1 MIKVGDKIQIKKQE
15 TTLESTFTDIL
26 NVLKSSKMKEH
37 DKLDWCNSALSI
49 LEEMYKQDELGSVK
63 VAKTKL
69 IPILHKLI
77 EGSKVENMAL
87 FFDYYKRAYCF
98 CARRD
103 FSCFVDYIEWNMPRK
118 VLANRRNVLKPYV
131 DALNRIAFDDRLQY
145 LVVSYPPSM
154 GKCIEK
160 NTPIWTPKG
169 YIPIKDLNIGD
180 EVYSMLNNE
189 RVIEKITNKWET
201 RKKQYKIKLKSGKEI
216 IISPEH
222 RMLTFDGYKKAS
234 ELKKG
239 NYFYSYLK
247 ETEGNVAIDEDE
259 LLFITCMLFE
269 GHCRI
274 SGMSYT
280 GEENEITK
288 EFLKCCEK
296 LEIPYSKDIREGNKA
311 YVYRLLQGNNRNN
324 INLLEK
330 YGILGHLCYTKR
342 LPQCFYTMP
351 LRQKY
356 KFIGIMLA
364 TDGYITKNNAGITLA
379 NEKLIDDIQLLLNTC
394 GIYSRKRNKSRNG
407 FDSWEILI
415 PKEYVLKLRDKIYC
429 YQKQTKLM
437 SIKENQILHRGSLSV
452 KYPKQIFRNV
462 KPKGIRGGF
471 DKKWHM
477 ERDIDRTIL
486 YFENMS
492 KEFKELEQYRYK
504 DFYWEEII
512 DIQYIDEEVDMV
524 DIEVSNTHNFIANG
538 YVSHNSYLATLF
550 TAWGYGLSIN
560 NSVIRMSYSDELVL
574 GFSRTVKGIISSPE
588 FAEIFPLFK
597 LYNGKPFEVERESD
611 WKIKNANVP
620 KSNHIARTRNG
631 STTGERASFAIIFD
645 DMTKG
650 AEEANSE
657 SVHRGIY
664 DKWNT
669 EWWNRRDGVRCK
681 FIFVGTQWCNEDILN
696 RIIEDRNKISTLQ
709 PTDNPYVMESEDKST
724 IVIRV
729 PMIDENHKTTCSEVY
744 PQQIAEQIEQNTDPF
759 LFSCVY
765 QQRPISPTGR
775 EFAWECIRTYVNEEL
790 SNVNLTPNSMATL
803 DTARKGKDNVSMP
816 IFKNDNNGNHYLI
829 DAIYKQK
836 PMDDLYDEIIEKI
849 IEHRITTLVIEN
861 NIDTSLKRLL
871 EDRLHVRGI
880 YWCTIIEKYN
890 TVKKE
895 ERIKNNRGI
904 VQKQIVFPD
913 KSIVRPNT
921 DIGRMMD
928 NITKYSFDKPNVHD
942 DGIDS
947 VCMYA
952 SEIIFGKGTLSK
964 PVAIRRPF

>member
-63 VAKTKL
+63 VAKAKL

-77 EGSKVENMAL
+77 EGSKIENMAL

-103 FSCFVDYIEWNMPRK
+103 FECFVDYIEWNMPRK

-131 DALNRIAFDDRLQY
+131 DALNRIAFDERLQY

-154 GKCIEK
+154 GK
-160 NTPIWTPKG
+160 
-169 YIPIKDLNIGD
+169 
-180 EVYSMLNNE
+180 
-189 RVIEKITNKWET
+189 
-201 RKKQYKIKLKSGKEI
+201 
-216 IISPEH
+216 
-222 RMLTFDGYKKAS
+222 
-234 ELKKG
+234 
-239 NYFYSYLK
+239 
-247 ETEGNVAIDEDE
+247 
-259 LLFITCMLFE
+259 
-269 GHCRI
+269 
-274 SGMSYT
+274 
-280 GEENEITK
+280 
-288 EFLKCCEK
+288 
-296 LEIPYSKDIREGNKA
+296 
-311 YVYRLLQGNNRNN
+311 
-324 INLLEK
+324 
-330 YGILGHLCYTKR
+330 
-342 LPQCFYTMP
+342 
-351 LRQKY
+351 
-356 KFIGIMLA
+356 
-364 TDGYITKNNAGITLA
+364 
-379 NEKLIDDIQLLLNTC
+379 
-394 GIYSRKRNKSRNG
+394 
-407 FDSWEILI
+407 
-415 PKEYVLKLRDKIYC
+415 
-429 YQKQTKLM
+429 
-437 SIKENQILHRGSLSV
+437 
-452 KYPKQIFRNV
+452 
-462 KPKGIRGGF
+462 
-471 DKKWHM
+471 
-477 ERDIDRTIL
+477 
-486 YFENMS
+486 
-492 KEFKELEQYRYK
+492 
-504 DFYWEEII
+504 
-512 DIQYIDEEVDMV
+512 
-524 DIEVSNTHNFIANG
+524 
-538 YVSHNSYLATLF
+538 SYLATLF
-550 TAWGYGLSIN
+550 TAWGYGISIN

-681 FIFVGTQWCNEDILN
+681 FIFVGTQWTPEDILN

-729 PMIDENHKTTCSEVY
+729 PMLDEKHKTTCSEVY

-765 QQRPISPTGR
+765 QQDPLPVSGR
-775 EFAWECIRTYVNEEL
+775 EFAWENLRTYL
-790 SNVNLTPNSMATL
+790 NLPSDLESYCMASL

-816 IFKNDNNGNHYLI
+816 IFKPDGNGNYYFVDCI
-829 DAIYKQK
+829 FKQK
-836 PMDDLYDEIIEKI
+836 PMEDLYDEIIEKI
-849 IEHRITTLVIEN
+849 IQHRIIKLVIEN
-861 NIDTSLKRLL
+861 NIDTSLKTLL
-871 EDRLHVRGI
+871 TDRLKQRGVN
-880 YWCTIIEKYN
+880 WCEIIEKYN

-904 VQKQIVFPD
+904 VQKFVVFLD
-913 KSIVRPNT
+913 KTLTKPNS
-921 DIGRMMD
+921 DYGRLMENM
-928 NITKYSFDKPNVHD
+928 TKYSFDKPNLHD
-942 DGIDS
+942 DSVDS
-947 VCMYA
+947 VCMFA
-952 SEIIFGKGTLSK
+952 SEIIVGKFNFIK
-964 PVAIRRPF
+964 PIACKRLF

>member
-69 IPILHKLI
+69 IPILHKLT
-77 EGSKVENMAL
+77 EGSNIENMAL

-103 FSCFVDYIEWNMPRK
+103 FESFCDYIEFNQTKK

-131 DALNRIAFDDRLQY
+131 DALNRIAFDDKLQY

-154 GKCIEK
+154 GK
-160 NTPIWTPKG
+160 
-169 YIPIKDLNIGD
+169 
-180 EVYSMLNNE
+180 
-189 RVIEKITNKWET
+189 
-201 RKKQYKIKLKSGKEI
+201 
-216 IISPEH
+216 
-222 RMLTFDGYKKAS
+222 
-234 ELKKG
+234 
-239 NYFYSYLK
+239 
-247 ETEGNVAIDEDE
+247 
-259 LLFITCMLFE
+259 
-269 GHCRI
+269 
-274 SGMSYT
+274 
-280 GEENEITK
+280 
-288 EFLKCCEK
+288 
-296 LEIPYSKDIREGNKA
+296 
-311 YVYRLLQGNNRNN
+311 
-324 INLLEK
+324 
-330 YGILGHLCYTKR
+330 
-342 LPQCFYTMP
+342 
-351 LRQKY
+351 
-356 KFIGIMLA
+356 
-364 TDGYITKNNAGITLA
+364 
-379 NEKLIDDIQLLLNTC
+379 
-394 GIYSRKRNKSRNG
+394 
-407 FDSWEILI
+407 
-415 PKEYVLKLRDKIYC
+415 
-429 YQKQTKLM
+429 
-437 SIKENQILHRGSLSV
+437 
-452 KYPKQIFRNV
+452 
-462 KPKGIRGGF
+462 
-471 DKKWHM
+471 
-477 ERDIDRTIL
+477 
-486 YFENMS
+486 
-492 KEFKELEQYRYK
+492 
-504 DFYWEEII
+504 
-512 DIQYIDEEVDMV
+512 
-524 DIEVSNTHNFIANG
+524 
-538 YVSHNSYLATLF
+538 SYLATLF
-550 TAWGYGLSIN
+550 TAWGYGISIN

-669 EWWNRRDGVRCK
+669 EWWNRRDGVKCK
-681 FIFVGTQWCNEDILN
+681 FIFVGTQWTPEDILN

-709 PTDNPYVMESEDKST
+709 STDNPYVMESEDKST

-729 PMIDENHKTTCSEVY
+729 PMLDENHKTTCSEVY

-765 QQRPISPTGR
+765 QQNPIAPTGR
-775 EFAWECIRTYVNEEL
+775 EFAWECIRTYTNEEL
-790 SNVNLTPNSMATL
+790 LNVNLTPNSMATL

-836 PMDDLYDEIIEKI
+836 PMDDLYAEIIEKI

-871 EDRLHVRGI
+871 EDRLHARCI
-880 YWCTIIEKYN
+880 YWCIIIEKYN

-928 NITKYSFDKPNVHD
+928 NITKYSFDKPNLHD

-952 SEIIFGKGTLSK
+952 SEIIFGKGALSK

>member
-69 IPILHKLI
+69 IPILHKLT
-77 EGSKVENMAL
+77 EGSNIENMAL

-103 FSCFVDYIEWNMPRK
+103 FESFCDYIEFNQTKK

-154 GKCIEK
+154 GK
-160 NTPIWTPKG
+160 
-169 YIPIKDLNIGD
+169 
-180 EVYSMLNNE
+180 
-189 RVIEKITNKWET
+189 
-201 RKKQYKIKLKSGKEI
+201 
-216 IISPEH
+216 
-222 RMLTFDGYKKAS
+222 
-234 ELKKG
+234 
-239 NYFYSYLK
+239 
-247 ETEGNVAIDEDE
+247 
-259 LLFITCMLFE
+259 
-269 GHCRI
+269 
-274 SGMSYT
+274 
-280 GEENEITK
+280 
-288 EFLKCCEK
+288 
-296 LEIPYSKDIREGNKA
+296 
-311 YVYRLLQGNNRNN
+311 
-324 INLLEK
+324 
-330 YGILGHLCYTKR
+330 
-342 LPQCFYTMP
+342 
-351 LRQKY
+351 
-356 KFIGIMLA
+356 
-364 TDGYITKNNAGITLA
+364 
-379 NEKLIDDIQLLLNTC
+379 
-394 GIYSRKRNKSRNG
+394 
-407 FDSWEILI
+407 
-415 PKEYVLKLRDKIYC
+415 
-429 YQKQTKLM
+429 
-437 SIKENQILHRGSLSV
+437 
-452 KYPKQIFRNV
+452 
-462 KPKGIRGGF
+462 
-471 DKKWHM
+471 
-477 ERDIDRTIL
+477 
-486 YFENMS
+486 
-492 KEFKELEQYRYK
+492 
-504 DFYWEEII
+504 
-512 DIQYIDEEVDMV
+512 
-524 DIEVSNTHNFIANG
+524 
-538 YVSHNSYLATLF
+538 SYLATLF
-550 TAWGYGLSIN
+550 TAWGYGISIN

-657 SVHRGIY
+657 KAHRDIY

-696 RIIEDRNKISTLQ
+696 RIIEDRNKVSRLKN
-709 PTDNPYVMESEDKST
+709 TDNPYVMESEDKST

-729 PMIDENHKTTCSEVY
+729 PMLDENHKTTCSEVY

-765 QQRPISPTGR
+765 QQDPLPVSGR
-775 EFAWECIRTYVNEEL
+775 EFAWENLRTYL
-790 SNVNLTPNSMATL
+790 NLPSDLESYCMASL

-816 IFKNDNNGNHYLI
+816 IFKPDGNGNYYFVDCI
-829 DAIYKQK
+829 FKQK
-836 PMDDLYDEIIEKI
+836 PMEDLYDEIIEKI
-849 IEHRITTLVIEN
+849 IQHRIIKLVIEN
-861 NIDTSLKRLL
+861 NIDTSLKTLL
-871 EDRLHVRGI
+871 TDRLKQRGVN
-880 YWCTIIEKYN
+880 WCEIIEKYN

-904 VQKQIVFPD
+904 VQKFVVFLD
-913 KSIVRPNT
+913 KTLTKPNS
-921 DIGRMMD
+921 DYGRLMENM
-928 NITKYSFDKPNVHD
+928 TKYSFDKPNLHD
-942 DGIDS
+942 DSVDS
-947 VCMYA
+947 VCMFA
-952 SEIIFGKGTLSK
+952 SEIIVGKFNFIK
-964 PVAIRRPF
+964 PIACKRLF

>member
-63 VAKTKL
+63 AAKTKL

-77 EGSKVENMAL
+77 EGSKIENMAL

-103 FSCFVDYIEWNMPRK
+103 FECFVDYIEWNMPRK

-154 GKCIEK
+154 GK
-160 NTPIWTPKG
+160 
-169 YIPIKDLNIGD
+169 
-180 EVYSMLNNE
+180 
-189 RVIEKITNKWET
+189 
-201 RKKQYKIKLKSGKEI
+201 
-216 IISPEH
+216 
-222 RMLTFDGYKKAS
+222 
-234 ELKKG
+234 
-239 NYFYSYLK
+239 
-247 ETEGNVAIDEDE
+247 
-259 LLFITCMLFE
+259 
-269 GHCRI
+269 
-274 SGMSYT
+274 
-280 GEENEITK
+280 
-288 EFLKCCEK
+288 
-296 LEIPYSKDIREGNKA
+296 
-311 YVYRLLQGNNRNN
+311 
-324 INLLEK
+324 
-330 YGILGHLCYTKR
+330 
-342 LPQCFYTMP
+342 
-351 LRQKY
+351 
-356 KFIGIMLA
+356 
-364 TDGYITKNNAGITLA
+364 
-379 NEKLIDDIQLLLNTC
+379 
-394 GIYSRKRNKSRNG
+394 
-407 FDSWEILI
+407 
-415 PKEYVLKLRDKIYC
+415 
-429 YQKQTKLM
+429 
-437 SIKENQILHRGSLSV
+437 
-452 KYPKQIFRNV
+452 
-462 KPKGIRGGF
+462 
-471 DKKWHM
+471 
-477 ERDIDRTIL
+477 
-486 YFENMS
+486 
-492 KEFKELEQYRYK
+492 
-504 DFYWEEII
+504 
-512 DIQYIDEEVDMV
+512 
-524 DIEVSNTHNFIANG
+524 
-538 YVSHNSYLATLF
+538 SYLATLF
-550 TAWGYGLSIN
+550 TAWGYGISIN

-681 FIFVGTQWCNEDILN
+681 FIFVGTQWTPEDILN

-709 PTDNPYVMESEDKST
+709 PTDNPYAMESEDKST

-729 PMIDENHKTTCSEVY
+729 PMLDENHKTTCSEVY

-765 QQRPISPTGR
+765 QQDPLPVSGR
-775 EFAWECIRTYVNEEL
+775 EFAWENLRTYL
-790 SNVNLTPNSMATL
+790 NLPSDLESYCMASL

-816 IFKNDNNGNHYLI
+816 IFKPDGNGNYYFVDCI
-829 DAIYKQK
+829 FKQK
-836 PMDDLYDEIIEKI
+836 PMEDLYDEIIEKI
-849 IEHRITTLVIEN
+849 IQHRIIKLVIEN
-861 NIDTSLKRLL
+861 NIDTSLKTLL
-871 EDRLHVRGI
+871 TDRLKQRGVN
-880 YWCTIIEKYN
+880 WCEIIEKYN

-904 VQKQIVFPD
+904 VQKFVVFLD
-913 KSIVRPNT
+913 KTLTKPNS
-921 DIGRMMD
+921 DYGRLMENM
-928 NITKYSFDKPNVHD
+928 TKYSFDKPNLHD
-942 DGIDS
+942 DSVDS
-947 VCMYA
+947 VCMFA
-952 SEIIFGKGTLSK
+952 SEIIVGKGTLSK

>member
-77 EGSKVENMAL
+77 EGSKIENMAL

-103 FSCFVDYIEWNMPRK
+103 FECFVDYIEWNMPRK

-154 GKCIEK
+154 GK
-160 NTPIWTPKG
+160 
-169 YIPIKDLNIGD
+169 
-180 EVYSMLNNE
+180 
-189 RVIEKITNKWET
+189 
-201 RKKQYKIKLKSGKEI
+201 
-216 IISPEH
+216 
-222 RMLTFDGYKKAS
+222 
-234 ELKKG
+234 
-239 NYFYSYLK
+239 
-247 ETEGNVAIDEDE
+247 
-259 LLFITCMLFE
+259 
-269 GHCRI
+269 
-274 SGMSYT
+274 
-280 GEENEITK
+280 
-288 EFLKCCEK
+288 
-296 LEIPYSKDIREGNKA
+296 
-311 YVYRLLQGNNRNN
+311 
-324 INLLEK
+324 
-330 YGILGHLCYTKR
+330 
-342 LPQCFYTMP
+342 
-351 LRQKY
+351 
-356 KFIGIMLA
+356 
-364 TDGYITKNNAGITLA
+364 
-379 NEKLIDDIQLLLNTC
+379 
-394 GIYSRKRNKSRNG
+394 
-407 FDSWEILI
+407 
-415 PKEYVLKLRDKIYC
+415 
-429 YQKQTKLM
+429 
-437 SIKENQILHRGSLSV
+437 
-452 KYPKQIFRNV
+452 
-462 KPKGIRGGF
+462 
-471 DKKWHM
+471 
-477 ERDIDRTIL
+477 
-486 YFENMS
+486 
-492 KEFKELEQYRYK
+492 
-504 DFYWEEII
+504 
-512 DIQYIDEEVDMV
+512 
-524 DIEVSNTHNFIANG
+524 
-538 YVSHNSYLATLF
+538 SYLATLF
-550 TAWGYGLSIN
+550 TAWGYGISIN

-681 FIFVGTQWCNEDILN
+681 FIFVGTQWTPEDILN
-696 RIIEDRNKISTLQ
+696 RIIEDRNKISMLQ
-709 PTDNPYVMESEDKST
+709 PTDNPYVKESEDKST

-729 PMIDENHKTTCSEVY
+729 PMLDENHKTTCSEVY

-765 QQRPISPTGR
+765 QQDPLPVSGR
-775 EFAWECIRTYVNEEL
+775 EFAWENLRTYL
-790 SNVNLTPNSMATL
+790 NLPSDLESYCMASL

-816 IFKNDNNGNHYLI
+816 IFKPDGNGNYYFVDCI
-829 DAIYKQK
+829 FKQK
-836 PMDDLYDEIIEKI
+836 PMEDLYDEIIEKI
-849 IEHRITTLVIEN
+849 IQHRIIKLVIEN
-861 NIDTSLKRLL
+861 NIDTSLKTLL
-871 EDRLHVRGI
+871 TDRLKQRGVN
-880 YWCTIIEKYN
+880 WCEIIEKYN

-904 VQKQIVFPD
+904 VQKFVVFLD
-913 KSIVRPNT
+913 KTLTKPNS
-921 DIGRMMD
+921 DYGRLMENM
-928 NITKYSFDKPNVHD
+928 TKYSFDKPNLHD
-942 DGIDS
+942 DSVDS
-947 VCMYA
+947 VCMFA
-952 SEIIFGKGTLSK
+952 SEIIVGKFNFIK
-964 PVAIRRPF
+964 PIACKRLF

>member
-37 DKLDWCNSALSI
+37 DKLDWCNSALNI

-77 EGSKVENMAL
+77 EGSKIENMAL

-103 FSCFVDYIEWNMPRK
+103 FECFVDYIEWNMPRK

-131 DALNRIAFDDRLQY
+131 DALNRIAFDERLQY

-154 GKCIEK
+154 GK
-160 NTPIWTPKG
+160 
-169 YIPIKDLNIGD
+169 
-180 EVYSMLNNE
+180 
-189 RVIEKITNKWET
+189 
-201 RKKQYKIKLKSGKEI
+201 
-216 IISPEH
+216 
-222 RMLTFDGYKKAS
+222 
-234 ELKKG
+234 
-239 NYFYSYLK
+239 
-247 ETEGNVAIDEDE
+247 
-259 LLFITCMLFE
+259 
-269 GHCRI
+269 
-274 SGMSYT
+274 
-280 GEENEITK
+280 
-288 EFLKCCEK
+288 
-296 LEIPYSKDIREGNKA
+296 
-311 YVYRLLQGNNRNN
+311 
-324 INLLEK
+324 
-330 YGILGHLCYTKR
+330 
-342 LPQCFYTMP
+342 
-351 LRQKY
+351 
-356 KFIGIMLA
+356 
-364 TDGYITKNNAGITLA
+364 
-379 NEKLIDDIQLLLNTC
+379 
-394 GIYSRKRNKSRNG
+394 
-407 FDSWEILI
+407 
-415 PKEYVLKLRDKIYC
+415 
-429 YQKQTKLM
+429 
-437 SIKENQILHRGSLSV
+437 
-452 KYPKQIFRNV
+452 
-462 KPKGIRGGF
+462 
-471 DKKWHM
+471 
-477 ERDIDRTIL
+477 
-486 YFENMS
+486 
-492 KEFKELEQYRYK
+492 
-504 DFYWEEII
+504 
-512 DIQYIDEEVDMV
+512 
-524 DIEVSNTHNFIANG
+524 
-538 YVSHNSYLATLF
+538 SYLATLF
-550 TAWGYGLSIN
+550 TAWGYGISIN

-681 FIFVGTQWCNEDILN
+681 FIFVGTQWTPEDILN
-696 RIIEDRNKISTLQ
+696 RIIEDRNKISKLQ
-709 PTDNPYVMESEDKST
+709 ATDNPYVMESEDKST

-729 PMIDENHKTTCSEVY
+729 PMLDENHKTTCSEVY

-765 QQRPISPTGR
+765 QQNPIAPTGR
-775 EFAWECIRTYVNEEL
+775 EFAWECIRTYINEEL
-790 SNVNLTPNSMATL
+790 LNVNLTPNSMATL

-816 IFKNDNNGNHYLI
+816 IFKNDNKGNHYLI

-836 PMDDLYDEIIEKI
+836 AMDDLYDEIIEKI
-849 IEHRITTLVIEN
+849 IENRITTFVIEN

-871 EDRLHVRGI
+871 EDRLHVKGV

-904 VQKQIVFPD
+904 VQKQIIFPD
-913 KSIVRPNT
+913 KSIIKSNT

-928 NITKYSFDKPNVHD
+928 NITRYSFDKPNLHD

-952 SEIIFGKGTLSK
+952 SEIIFGKSTLSK
-964 PVAIRRPF
+964 PVAIRRLF

>member
-26 NVLKSSKMKEH
+26 NVLKSSKMKER

-69 IPILHKLI
+69 IPILHKLT
-77 EGSKVENMAL
+77 EGSNIENMAL

-103 FSCFVDYIEWNMPRK
+103 FESFCDYIEFNQTKK

-154 GKCIEK
+154 GK
-160 NTPIWTPKG
+160 
-169 YIPIKDLNIGD
+169 
-180 EVYSMLNNE
+180 
-189 RVIEKITNKWET
+189 
-201 RKKQYKIKLKSGKEI
+201 
-216 IISPEH
+216 
-222 RMLTFDGYKKAS
+222 
-234 ELKKG
+234 
-239 NYFYSYLK
+239 
-247 ETEGNVAIDEDE
+247 
-259 LLFITCMLFE
+259 
-269 GHCRI
+269 
-274 SGMSYT
+274 
-280 GEENEITK
+280 
-288 EFLKCCEK
+288 
-296 LEIPYSKDIREGNKA
+296 
-311 YVYRLLQGNNRNN
+311 
-324 INLLEK
+324 
-330 YGILGHLCYTKR
+330 
-342 LPQCFYTMP
+342 
-351 LRQKY
+351 
-356 KFIGIMLA
+356 
-364 TDGYITKNNAGITLA
+364 
-379 NEKLIDDIQLLLNTC
+379 
-394 GIYSRKRNKSRNG
+394 
-407 FDSWEILI
+407 
-415 PKEYVLKLRDKIYC
+415 
-429 YQKQTKLM
+429 
-437 SIKENQILHRGSLSV
+437 
-452 KYPKQIFRNV
+452 
-462 KPKGIRGGF
+462 
-471 DKKWHM
+471 
-477 ERDIDRTIL
+477 
-486 YFENMS
+486 
-492 KEFKELEQYRYK
+492 
-504 DFYWEEII
+504 
-512 DIQYIDEEVDMV
+512 
-524 DIEVSNTHNFIANG
+524 
-538 YVSHNSYLATLF
+538 SYLATLF
-550 TAWGYGLSIN
+550 TAWGYGISIN

-669 EWWNRRDGVRCK
+669 EWWNRRDGVKCK
-681 FIFVGTQWCNEDILN
+681 FIFVGTQWTPEDILN

-729 PMIDENHKTTCSEVY
+729 PMLDENHKTTCSEVY

-765 QQRPISPTGR
+765 QQNPIAPTGR
-775 EFAWECIRTYVNEEL
+775 EFAWECIRTYTNEEL
-790 SNVNLTPNSMATL
+790 LNVNLTPNSMATL

-836 PMDDLYDEIIEKI
+836 PMDDLYGEIIEKI

-871 EDRLHVRGI
+871 EDRLHARGI
-880 YWCTIIEKYN
+880 YWCIIIEKYN

-928 NITKYSFDKPNVHD
+928 NITKYSFDKPNLHD

>member
-77 EGSKVENMAL
+77 EGSKIENMAL

-103 FSCFVDYIEWNMPRK
+103 FECFVDYIEWNMPRK

-131 DALNRIAFDDRLQY
+131 DALNRIAFDERLQY

-154 GKCIEK
+154 GK
-160 NTPIWTPKG
+160 
-169 YIPIKDLNIGD
+169 
-180 EVYSMLNNE
+180 
-189 RVIEKITNKWET
+189 
-201 RKKQYKIKLKSGKEI
+201 
-216 IISPEH
+216 
-222 RMLTFDGYKKAS
+222 
-234 ELKKG
+234 
-239 NYFYSYLK
+239 
-247 ETEGNVAIDEDE
+247 
-259 LLFITCMLFE
+259 
-269 GHCRI
+269 
-274 SGMSYT
+274 
-280 GEENEITK
+280 
-288 EFLKCCEK
+288 
-296 LEIPYSKDIREGNKA
+296 
-311 YVYRLLQGNNRNN
+311 
-324 INLLEK
+324 
-330 YGILGHLCYTKR
+330 
-342 LPQCFYTMP
+342 
-351 LRQKY
+351 
-356 KFIGIMLA
+356 
-364 TDGYITKNNAGITLA
+364 
-379 NEKLIDDIQLLLNTC
+379 
-394 GIYSRKRNKSRNG
+394 
-407 FDSWEILI
+407 
-415 PKEYVLKLRDKIYC
+415 
-429 YQKQTKLM
+429 
-437 SIKENQILHRGSLSV
+437 
-452 KYPKQIFRNV
+452 
-462 KPKGIRGGF
+462 
-471 DKKWHM
+471 
-477 ERDIDRTIL
+477 
-486 YFENMS
+486 
-492 KEFKELEQYRYK
+492 
-504 DFYWEEII
+504 
-512 DIQYIDEEVDMV
+512 
-524 DIEVSNTHNFIANG
+524 
-538 YVSHNSYLATLF
+538 SYLATLF
-550 TAWGYGLSIN
+550 TAWGYGISIN

-681 FIFVGTQWCNEDILN
+681 FIFVGTQWTPEDILN

-709 PTDNPYVMESEDKST
+709 PTDNHYVMESEDKST

-729 PMIDENHKTTCSEVY
+729 PMLDENHKTTCSEVY

-765 QQRPISPTGR
+765 QQNPIAPTGR
-775 EFAWECIRTYVNEEL
+775 EFAWECIRTYINEEL
-790 SNVNLTPNSMATL
+790 LNVHLTQNSMATL

-849 IEHRITTLVIEN
+849 IDHRITTLVIEN

-871 EDRLHVRGI
+871 EDRLHARGI
-880 YWCTIIEKYN
+880 YWCIIIEKYN

>member
-49 LEEMYKQDELGSVK
+49 LEEMYKQNELGSVK

-77 EGSKVENMAL
+77 EGSKIENMAL

-103 FSCFVDYIEWNMPRK
+103 FECFVDYIEWNMPRK

-154 GKCIEK
+154 GK
-160 NTPIWTPKG
+160 
-169 YIPIKDLNIGD
+169 
-180 EVYSMLNNE
+180 
-189 RVIEKITNKWET
+189 
-201 RKKQYKIKLKSGKEI
+201 
-216 IISPEH
+216 
-222 RMLTFDGYKKAS
+222 
-234 ELKKG
+234 
-239 NYFYSYLK
+239 
-247 ETEGNVAIDEDE
+247 
-259 LLFITCMLFE
+259 
-269 GHCRI
+269 
-274 SGMSYT
+274 
-280 GEENEITK
+280 
-288 EFLKCCEK
+288 
-296 LEIPYSKDIREGNKA
+296 
-311 YVYRLLQGNNRNN
+311 
-324 INLLEK
+324 
-330 YGILGHLCYTKR
+330 
-342 LPQCFYTMP
+342 
-351 LRQKY
+351 
-356 KFIGIMLA
+356 
-364 TDGYITKNNAGITLA
+364 
-379 NEKLIDDIQLLLNTC
+379 
-394 GIYSRKRNKSRNG
+394 
-407 FDSWEILI
+407 
-415 PKEYVLKLRDKIYC
+415 
-429 YQKQTKLM
+429 
-437 SIKENQILHRGSLSV
+437 
-452 KYPKQIFRNV
+452 
-462 KPKGIRGGF
+462 
-471 DKKWHM
+471 
-477 ERDIDRTIL
+477 
-486 YFENMS
+486 
-492 KEFKELEQYRYK
+492 
-504 DFYWEEII
+504 
-512 DIQYIDEEVDMV
+512 
-524 DIEVSNTHNFIANG
+524 
-538 YVSHNSYLATLF
+538 SYLATLF
-550 TAWGYGLSIN
+550 TAWGYGISIN

-657 SVHRGIY
+657 KVHRDIY

-696 RIIEDRNKISTLQ
+696 RIIEDRNKVSRLKN
-709 PTDNPYVMESEDKST
+709 TDNPYVMESEDKST

-729 PMIDENHKTTCSEVY
+729 PMLDENHKTTCSEVY

-765 QQRPISPTGR
+765 QQDPLPVSGR
-775 EFAWECIRTYVNEEL
+775 EFAWENLRTYL
-790 SNVNLTPNSMATL
+790 NLPSDLESYCMASL

-816 IFKNDNNGNHYLI
+816 IFKPDGNGNYYFVDCI
-829 DAIYKQK
+829 FKQK
-836 PMDDLYDEIIEKI
+836 PMEDLYDEIIEKI
-849 IEHRITTLVIEN
+849 IQHRIIKLVIEN
-861 NIDTSLKRLL
+861 NIDTSLKTLL
-871 EDRLHVRGI
+871 TDRLKQRGVN
-880 YWCTIIEKYN
+880 WCEIIEKYN

-904 VQKQIVFPD
+904 VQKFVVFLD
-913 KSIVRPNT
+913 KTLTKPNS
-921 DIGRMMD
+921 DYGRLMENM
-928 NITKYSFDKPNVHD
+928 TKYSFDKPNLHD
-942 DGIDS
+942 DSVDS
-947 VCMYA
+947 VCMFA
-952 SEIIFGKGTLSK
+952 SEIIVGKFNFIK
-964 PVAIRRPF
+964 PIACKRLF

>member
-1 MIKVGDKIQIKKQE
+1 MENKKIRVGDKIQIKKQE

-77 EGSKVENMAL
+77 EGSKIENMAL

-103 FSCFVDYIEWNMPRK
+103 FECFVDYIEWNMPRK

-154 GKCIEK
+154 GK
-160 NTPIWTPKG
+160 
-169 YIPIKDLNIGD
+169 
-180 EVYSMLNNE
+180 
-189 RVIEKITNKWET
+189 
-201 RKKQYKIKLKSGKEI
+201 
-216 IISPEH
+216 
-222 RMLTFDGYKKAS
+222 
-234 ELKKG
+234 
-239 NYFYSYLK
+239 
-247 ETEGNVAIDEDE
+247 
-259 LLFITCMLFE
+259 
-269 GHCRI
+269 
-274 SGMSYT
+274 
-280 GEENEITK
+280 
-288 EFLKCCEK
+288 
-296 LEIPYSKDIREGNKA
+296 
-311 YVYRLLQGNNRNN
+311 
-324 INLLEK
+324 
-330 YGILGHLCYTKR
+330 
-342 LPQCFYTMP
+342 
-351 LRQKY
+351 
-356 KFIGIMLA
+356 
-364 TDGYITKNNAGITLA
+364 
-379 NEKLIDDIQLLLNTC
+379 
-394 GIYSRKRNKSRNG
+394 
-407 FDSWEILI
+407 
-415 PKEYVLKLRDKIYC
+415 
-429 YQKQTKLM
+429 
-437 SIKENQILHRGSLSV
+437 
-452 KYPKQIFRNV
+452 
-462 KPKGIRGGF
+462 
-471 DKKWHM
+471 
-477 ERDIDRTIL
+477 
-486 YFENMS
+486 
-492 KEFKELEQYRYK
+492 
-504 DFYWEEII
+504 
-512 DIQYIDEEVDMV
+512 
-524 DIEVSNTHNFIANG
+524 
-538 YVSHNSYLATLF
+538 SYLATLF
-550 TAWGYGLSIN
+550 TAWGYGISIN

-681 FIFVGTQWCNEDILN
+681 FIFVGTQWTPEDILN

-709 PTDNPYVMESEDKST
+709 PTDNHYVMESEDKST

-729 PMIDENHKTTCSEVY
+729 PMLDENHKTTCSEVY

-765 QQRPISPTGR
+765 QQNPIAPTGR
-775 EFAWECIRTYVNEEL
+775 EFAWECIRTYINEEL
-790 SNVNLTPNSMATL
+790 LNVHLTPNSMATL

-836 PMDDLYDEIIEKI
+836 PMDDLYGEIIEKI

-871 EDRLHVRGI
+871 EDRLHARGI
-880 YWCTIIEKYN
+880 YWCIIIEKYN

>member
-26 NVLKSSKMKEH
+26 NVLKSSKMKER

-69 IPILHKLI
+69 IPILHKLT
-77 EGSKVENMAL
+77 EGSNIENMAL

-103 FSCFVDYIEWNMPRK
+103 FESFCDYIEFNQTKK

-154 GKCIEK
+154 GK
-160 NTPIWTPKG
+160 
-169 YIPIKDLNIGD
+169 
-180 EVYSMLNNE
+180 
-189 RVIEKITNKWET
+189 
-201 RKKQYKIKLKSGKEI
+201 
-216 IISPEH
+216 
-222 RMLTFDGYKKAS
+222 
-234 ELKKG
+234 
-239 NYFYSYLK
+239 
-247 ETEGNVAIDEDE
+247 
-259 LLFITCMLFE
+259 
-269 GHCRI
+269 
-274 SGMSYT
+274 
-280 GEENEITK
+280 
-288 EFLKCCEK
+288 
-296 LEIPYSKDIREGNKA
+296 
-311 YVYRLLQGNNRNN
+311 
-324 INLLEK
+324 
-330 YGILGHLCYTKR
+330 
-342 LPQCFYTMP
+342 
-351 LRQKY
+351 
-356 KFIGIMLA
+356 
-364 TDGYITKNNAGITLA
+364 
-379 NEKLIDDIQLLLNTC
+379 
-394 GIYSRKRNKSRNG
+394 
-407 FDSWEILI
+407 
-415 PKEYVLKLRDKIYC
+415 
-429 YQKQTKLM
+429 
-437 SIKENQILHRGSLSV
+437 
-452 KYPKQIFRNV
+452 
-462 KPKGIRGGF
+462 
-471 DKKWHM
+471 
-477 ERDIDRTIL
+477 
-486 YFENMS
+486 
-492 KEFKELEQYRYK
+492 
-504 DFYWEEII
+504 
-512 DIQYIDEEVDMV
+512 
-524 DIEVSNTHNFIANG
+524 
-538 YVSHNSYLATLF
+538 SYLATLF
-550 TAWGYGLSIN
+550 TAWGYGISIN

-681 FIFVGTQWCNEDILN
+681 FIFVGTQWTPEDILN

-729 PMIDENHKTTCSEVY
+729 PMLDENHKTTCSEVY

-765 QQRPISPTGR
+765 QQNPIAPTGR
-775 EFAWECIRTYVNEEL
+775 EFAWECIRTYTNEEL
-790 SNVNLTPNSMATL
+790 LNVHLTPNSMATL

-871 EDRLHVRGI
+871 EDRLHARGI

>member
-77 EGSKVENMAL
+77 EGSKIENMAL

-103 FSCFVDYIEWNMPRK
+103 FECFVDYIEWNMPRK

-131 DALNRIAFDDRLQY
+131 DALNRIAFDDKLQY

-154 GKCIEK
+154 GK
-160 NTPIWTPKG
+160 
-169 YIPIKDLNIGD
+169 
-180 EVYSMLNNE
+180 
-189 RVIEKITNKWET
+189 
-201 RKKQYKIKLKSGKEI
+201 
-216 IISPEH
+216 
-222 RMLTFDGYKKAS
+222 
-234 ELKKG
+234 
-239 NYFYSYLK
+239 
-247 ETEGNVAIDEDE
+247 
-259 LLFITCMLFE
+259 
-269 GHCRI
+269 
-274 SGMSYT
+274 
-280 GEENEITK
+280 
-288 EFLKCCEK
+288 
-296 LEIPYSKDIREGNKA
+296 
-311 YVYRLLQGNNRNN
+311 
-324 INLLEK
+324 
-330 YGILGHLCYTKR
+330 
-342 LPQCFYTMP
+342 
-351 LRQKY
+351 
-356 KFIGIMLA
+356 
-364 TDGYITKNNAGITLA
+364 
-379 NEKLIDDIQLLLNTC
+379 
-394 GIYSRKRNKSRNG
+394 
-407 FDSWEILI
+407 
-415 PKEYVLKLRDKIYC
+415 
-429 YQKQTKLM
+429 
-437 SIKENQILHRGSLSV
+437 
-452 KYPKQIFRNV
+452 
-462 KPKGIRGGF
+462 
-471 DKKWHM
+471 
-477 ERDIDRTIL
+477 
-486 YFENMS
+486 
-492 KEFKELEQYRYK
+492 
-504 DFYWEEII
+504 
-512 DIQYIDEEVDMV
+512 
-524 DIEVSNTHNFIANG
+524 
-538 YVSHNSYLATLF
+538 SYLATLF
-550 TAWGYGLSIN
+550 TAWGYGISIN

-657 SVHRGIY
+657 KVHRDIY

-696 RIIEDRNKISTLQ
+696 RIIEDRNKVSRLKN
-709 PTDNPYVMESEDKST
+709 TDNPYVMESKDKST

-729 PMIDENHKTTCSEVY
+729 PMLDENHKTTCSEVY

-765 QQRPISPTGR
+765 QQDPLPVSGR
-775 EFAWECIRTYVNEEL
+775 EFAWENLRTYL
-790 SNVNLTPNSMATL
+790 NLPSDLESYCMASL

-816 IFKNDNNGNHYLI
+816 IFKPDGNGNYYFVDCI
-829 DAIYKQK
+829 FKQK
-836 PMDDLYDEIIEKI
+836 PMEDLYDEIIEKI
-849 IEHRITTLVIEN
+849 IQHRIIKLVIEN
-861 NIDTSLKRLL
+861 NIDTSLKTLL
-871 EDRLHVRGI
+871 TDRLKQRGVN
-880 YWCTIIEKYN
+880 WCEIIEKYN

-904 VQKQIVFPD
+904 VQKFVVFLD
-913 KSIVRPNT
+913 KTLTKPNS
-921 DIGRMMD
+921 DYGRLMENM
-928 NITKYSFDKPNVHD
+928 TKYSFDKPNLHD
-942 DGIDS
+942 DSVDS
-947 VCMYA
+947 VCMFA
-952 SEIIFGKGTLSK
+952 SEIIVGKFNFIK
-964 PVAIRRPF
+964 PIACKRLF

>member
-77 EGSKVENMAL
+77 EGSKIENMAL

-103 FSCFVDYIEWNMPRK
+103 FECFVDYIEWNMPRK

-131 DALNRIAFDDRLQY
+131 DALNRIAFDERLQY

-154 GKCIEK
+154 GK
-160 NTPIWTPKG
+160 
-169 YIPIKDLNIGD
+169 
-180 EVYSMLNNE
+180 
-189 RVIEKITNKWET
+189 
-201 RKKQYKIKLKSGKEI
+201 
-216 IISPEH
+216 
-222 RMLTFDGYKKAS
+222 
-234 ELKKG
+234 
-239 NYFYSYLK
+239 
-247 ETEGNVAIDEDE
+247 
-259 LLFITCMLFE
+259 
-269 GHCRI
+269 
-274 SGMSYT
+274 
-280 GEENEITK
+280 
-288 EFLKCCEK
+288 
-296 LEIPYSKDIREGNKA
+296 
-311 YVYRLLQGNNRNN
+311 
-324 INLLEK
+324 
-330 YGILGHLCYTKR
+330 
-342 LPQCFYTMP
+342 
-351 LRQKY
+351 
-356 KFIGIMLA
+356 
-364 TDGYITKNNAGITLA
+364 
-379 NEKLIDDIQLLLNTC
+379 
-394 GIYSRKRNKSRNG
+394 
-407 FDSWEILI
+407 
-415 PKEYVLKLRDKIYC
+415 
-429 YQKQTKLM
+429 
-437 SIKENQILHRGSLSV
+437 
-452 KYPKQIFRNV
+452 
-462 KPKGIRGGF
+462 
-471 DKKWHM
+471 
-477 ERDIDRTIL
+477 
-486 YFENMS
+486 
-492 KEFKELEQYRYK
+492 
-504 DFYWEEII
+504 
-512 DIQYIDEEVDMV
+512 
-524 DIEVSNTHNFIANG
+524 
-538 YVSHNSYLATLF
+538 SYLATLF
-550 TAWGYGLSIN
+550 TAWGYGISIN

-681 FIFVGTQWCNEDILN
+681 FIFVGTQWCPEDILN
-696 RIIEDRNKISTLQ
+696 RIIEDRNKVSLLQ
-709 PTDNPYVMESEDKST
+709 PTDNPYVMESKDHST

-729 PMIDENHKTTCSEVY
+729 PLFDSEHKTTCSEVY
-744 PQQIAEQIEQNTDPF
+744 PQEIAEQIEQNTDPF

-765 QQRPISPTGR
+765 MQNPIAPTGR
-775 EFAWECIRTYVNEEL
+775 EFAWECIKTYTNEEL
-790 SNVNLTPNSMATL
+790 LNAHLTPNSMATL

-849 IEHRITTLVIEN
+849 IEHRITILVIEN

-913 KSIVRPNT
+913 KTIVRPNT

-952 SEIIFGKGTLSK
+952 SEIIFGKGTLFK

>member
-1 MIKVGDKIQIKKQE
+1 MSYKIGDKIQLKKQE
-15 TTLESTFTDIL
+15 TTLESTFNDIL
-26 NVLKSSKMKEH
+26 SVLRSPKMKET
-37 DKLDWCNSALSI
+37 DKLQWCNSALSI
-49 LEEMYKQDELGSVK
+49 LEEMYKKDELGSVK
-63 VAKTKL
+63 VAKHKL
-69 IPILHKLI
+69 IPILEKLV
-77 EGSKVENMAL
+77 EGSEIENMAL
-87 FFDYYKRAYCF
+87 FFDCYKKTYCF

-103 FSCFVDYIEWNMPRK
+103 FECFVDYIEWNMPKK
-118 VLANRRNVLKPYV
+118 VLANRREVLKPYV
-131 DALNRIAFDDRLQY
+131 DALNRIAFDDTLQY

-154 GKCIEK
+154 GK
-160 NTPIWTPKG
+160 
-169 YIPIKDLNIGD
+169 
-180 EVYSMLNNE
+180 
-189 RVIEKITNKWET
+189 
-201 RKKQYKIKLKSGKEI
+201 
-216 IISPEH
+216 
-222 RMLTFDGYKKAS
+222 
-234 ELKKG
+234 
-239 NYFYSYLK
+239 
-247 ETEGNVAIDEDE
+247 
-259 LLFITCMLFE
+259 
-269 GHCRI
+269 
-274 SGMSYT
+274 
-280 GEENEITK
+280 
-288 EFLKCCEK
+288 
-296 LEIPYSKDIREGNKA
+296 
-311 YVYRLLQGNNRNN
+311 
-324 INLLEK
+324 
-330 YGILGHLCYTKR
+330 
-342 LPQCFYTMP
+342 
-351 LRQKY
+351 
-356 KFIGIMLA
+356 
-364 TDGYITKNNAGITLA
+364 
-379 NEKLIDDIQLLLNTC
+379 
-394 GIYSRKRNKSRNG
+394 
-407 FDSWEILI
+407 
-415 PKEYVLKLRDKIYC
+415 
-429 YQKQTKLM
+429 
-437 SIKENQILHRGSLSV
+437 
-452 KYPKQIFRNV
+452 
-462 KPKGIRGGF
+462 
-471 DKKWHM
+471 
-477 ERDIDRTIL
+477 
-486 YFENMS
+486 
-492 KEFKELEQYRYK
+492 
-504 DFYWEEII
+504 
-512 DIQYIDEEVDMV
+512 
-524 DIEVSNTHNFIANG
+524 
-538 YVSHNSYLATLF
+538 SYLATLF

-681 FIFVGTQWCNEDILN
+681 FIFVGTQWTPEDILN
-696 RIIEDRNKISTLQ
+696 RIIEDRNKVSPLKE
-709 PTDNPYVMESEDKST
+709 TDNPYVMESEDKST

-729 PMIDENHKTTCSEVY
+729 PMLDSEHKTTCAEVY

-765 QQRPISPTGR
+765 QQCPIAPTGR
-775 EFAWECIRTYVNEEL
+775 EFAWECIRTYNNEEL
-790 SNVNLTPNSMATL
+790 SNAYLTPNSMATL

-836 PMDDLYDEIIEKI
+836 AMDDLYDEIIEKI
-849 IEHRITTLVIEN
+849 IENRITTLVIEN

-871 EDRLHVRGI
+871 EDRLHARGI

-904 VQKQIVFPD
+904 VQKQIIFPD
-913 KSIVRPNT
+913 KSIIRMNT
-921 DIGRMMD
+921 DIGKMMD

-964 PVAIRRPF
+964 PTPIKRIF